1 MVVSTTGILLY
12 AKYISPLYNVLQ
24 ECLYCC
30 LNVNYI
36 EHTSEHWVMKMYFCE
51 VSDTDLLGC
60 FYIGYYLFLISYVT
74 TCVSHAFA

>member
-24 ECLYCC
+24 ECLCCC

-36 EHTSEHWVMKMYFCE
+36 EHTSEHWVVKMYFLYKS
-51 VSDTDLLGC
+51 VLNM
-60 FYIGYYLFLISYVT
+60 LIYG
-74 TCVSHAFA
+74 